1 MIFSV
6 KAAELIVPIPELDDG
21 SPDWRVVQQVGFFP
35 STTFSQPLLQVWWD
49 MEDVVARFESEDK
62 YPVDLAVEDRSFPK
76 GATPSNY
83 YTRNQGKRECEFAR
97 M

>member
-1 MIFSV
+1 
-6 KAAELIVPIPELDDG
+6 
-21 SPDWRVVQQVGFFP
+21 
-35 STTFSQPLLQVWWD
+35 

-76 GATPSNY
+76 GDQSLQLY
-83 YTRNQGKRECEFAR
+83 SELGKEG

>member
-1 MIFSV
+1 
-6 KAAELIVPIPELDDG
+6 
-21 SPDWRVVQQVGFFP
+21 
-35 STTFSQPLLQVWWD
+35 

-83 YTRNQGKRECEFAR
+83 YTQNWGRRDCEFAR
-97 M
+97 V